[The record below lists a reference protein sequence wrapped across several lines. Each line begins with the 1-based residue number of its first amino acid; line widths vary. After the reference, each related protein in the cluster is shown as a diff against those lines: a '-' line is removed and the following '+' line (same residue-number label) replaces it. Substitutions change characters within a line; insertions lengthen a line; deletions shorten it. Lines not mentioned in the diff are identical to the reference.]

1 MGKKD
6 KSPLR
11 KAGILKVTP
20 LNNLQF
26 KNRQDQASA
35 PLSRTELRA
44 AHQVIFFLT
53 NDHDN
58 FLSKKPEQGIFVRS
72 QK

>member
-6 KSPLR
+6 KSPLS

-20 LNNLQF
+20 LYNLQF
-26 KNRQDQASA
+26 KNGQDQASA

-44 AHQVIFFLT
+44 AHQVIFFL
-53 NDHDN
+53 
-58 FLSKKPEQGIFVRS
+58 KK
-72 QK
+72 